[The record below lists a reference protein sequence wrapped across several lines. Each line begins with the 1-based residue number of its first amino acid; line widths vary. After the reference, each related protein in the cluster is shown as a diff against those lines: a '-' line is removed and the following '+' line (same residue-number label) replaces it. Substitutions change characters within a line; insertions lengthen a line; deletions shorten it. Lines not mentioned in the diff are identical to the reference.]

1 MEIFSPSM
9 PDSQLLIAFFASA
22 AVFAYAPGPS
32 TMYAAAQTIAGGRKQ
47 GLQAAYGIHLG
58 GYFHVAI
65 VAMGLASLFTA
76 VPIAYTV
83 MKIVGSVYLC
93 VLGINMWRSAA
104 TSQMD
109 QRADTNT
116 TDSLERH
123 VDGPTVTSS
132 SHTADDKTLFQ
143 SALVEILNPKTA
155 IFYLAFLPQF
165 TDPSGAW
172 PVSIQLLVFGTIV
185 NFLFSSA
192 DLVCVIFAERIV
204 SLMKNEE
211 TSTGV
216 ASRIAGVLLIVLGV
230 NLFLT

>member
-1 MEIFSPSM
+1 M
-9 PDSQLLIAFFASA
+9 PDSQLLIAFLASA

-32 TMYAAAQTIAGGRKQ
+32 TLYAAAQTIAGGRRQ
-47 GLQAAYGIHLG
+47 GLQAAFGIHLG

-65 VAMGLASLFTA
+65 VAMGVASLFTA
-76 VPIAYTV
+76 VPIAYTA

-93 VLGINMWRSAA
+93 VLGITMWRSTA
-104 TSQMD
+104 TRQIVQS
-109 QRADTNT
+109 ADTDAA
-116 TDSLERH
+116 DSLERQANE
-123 VDGPTVTSS
+123 PSVTS
-132 SHTADDKTLFQ
+132 TAYTEDEKTLFQ

-165 TDPSGAW
+165 TDPASAW
-172 PVSIQLLVFGTIV
+172 SVSIQLLILGTIV

-192 DLVCVIFAERIV
+192 DLLCVFFAERIV
-204 SLMKNEE
+204 SIMMNGQ

-216 ASRIAGVLLIVLGV
+216 ASRIAGALLILLGV